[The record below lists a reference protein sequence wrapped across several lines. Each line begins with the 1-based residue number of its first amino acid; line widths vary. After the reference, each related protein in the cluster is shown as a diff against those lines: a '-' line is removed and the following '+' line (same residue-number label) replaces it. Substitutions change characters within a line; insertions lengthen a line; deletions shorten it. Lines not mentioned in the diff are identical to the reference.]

1 MCTVSFI
8 YKGDNDFLL
17 TSNRDEGISRR
28 TIEPKYYVDNGVESL
43 YPKDEVAG
51 GTWVGVS
58 SKNRLLCLLNGAF
71 EKHVRKPKYSKSR
84 GLIVKELLE
93 VDDLMKSIREYDFS
107 GVEPFTL
114 ILIDWQKDL
123 QLIELVWDEKFAH
136 IKELPLESRIWS
148 SSTLYTDAMKEIRRV
163 WFADYLSENE
173 ATSESIFKFHETYG
187 VGDNDIDLQIDRGM
201 LKTVS
206 ITAFDKQS
214 EVVNVR
220 YKDLLN
226 NKDYCSEFTIPLLA
240 HE

>member
-8 YKGDNDFLL
+8 YKGENNFLL
-17 TSNRDEGISRR
+17 TSNRDEGVDRR
-28 TIEPKYYVDNGVESL
+28 TIAPKNYIDKGIELL

-71 EKHVRKPKYSKSR
+71 VKHVRRAEYSKSR
-84 GLIVKELLE
+84 GIIVKELL
-93 VDDLMKSIREYDFS
+93 VIDNLFDVINEYDFS

-114 ILIDWQKDL
+114 LMVDWQKDL
-123 QLIELVWDEKFAH
+123 RLIELVWDEEKAH
-136 IKELPLESRIWS
+136 ITELPLESRIWS
-148 SSTLYTDAMKEIRRV
+148 SSTLYTGPMKEIRKV
-163 WFADYLSENE
+163 WFADYLENN
-173 ATSESIFKFHETYG
+173 ESTAASVFQFHESYE
-187 VGDNDIDLQIDRGM
+187 VGDKDIDLQIDRGG

-214 EVVNVR
+214 DVVSVR
-220 YKDLLN
+220 YKDLLD
-226 NKDYCSEFTIPLLA
+226 NKDYYSEFRVPLLT